1 MPQSK
6 VFIHRAKHSLLLVSL
21 ALLILI
27 SPLFDGER
35 FGHFVIDALF
45 SLVLLSAVNASSE
58 TRHMRLTAWVIAL
71 LSLGLMWA
79 NVADQTTTG
88 RLIGVGLFV
97 ALSATAIALVLRS
110 VIKAPSVTF
119 EVLCAGV
126 GLYLLLGVTWALT
139 YVLLDGLNPQAF
151 EVVSA
156 NLETGWT
163 DFLYFSFATLTTLGY
178 GDISPDAPFVRIWAV
193 MEAVTGVL
201 YIAILVAR
209 LVSLYRA

>member
-1 MPQSK
+1 M
-6 VFIHRAKHSLLLVSL
+6 
-21 ALLILI
+21 
-27 SPLFDGER
+27 
-35 FGHFVIDALF
+35 
-45 SLVLLSAVNASSE
+45 
-58 TRHMRLTAWVIAL
+58 
-71 LSLGLMWA
+71 
-79 NVADQTTTG
+79 
-88 RLIGVGLFV
+88 
-97 ALSATAIALVLRS
+97 
-110 VIKAPSVTF
+110 
-119 EVLCAGV
+119 
-126 GLYLLLGVTWALT
+126 T